1 MSLSTGTTTGSPV
14 GVVSDTSLLEEAAG
28 FAVKELHRR
37 LKGENAKKLPDH
49 VLKDYVKALSSFTER
64 ADAKEQEALAA
75 DAEFELLESLGG
87 LPPAR
92 AAELVVG
99 EMTRL
104 DGLREACA
112 ARLEELV
119 GEEEALRLLAQS
131 AGRRT
136 KEE

>member
-1 MSLSTGTTTGSPV
+1 
-14 GVVSDTSLLEEAAG
+14 
-28 FAVKELHRR
+28 
-37 LKGENAKKLPDH
+37 
-49 VLKDYVKALSSFTER
+49 VKALSSFTER